1 MYFPIKTNLN
11 PMRKEMN
18 KSVNLV
24 FLLVM
29 LLISACTLNSEQ
41 ERNLNQSL
49 SDYLLA
55 KNECRM
61 VNLVAFTYPELVA
74 SIKAEG
80 DSSFMAYFNCSAD
93 SVYFDDPT
101 IRSSVKKNKEIQ
113 VCYELRARK
122 MNNVEFGTFK
132 HELIAISHDTG
143 KSWFFMDKKEYANK
157 SRISKLKKLIE

>member
-1 MYFPIKTNLN
+1 MRTEMIKSHNLF
-11 PMRKEMN
+11 
-18 KSVNLV
+18 

-29 LLISACTLNSEQ
+29 LLVSACTLNSEQ

-74 SIKAEG
+74 SIRAEG
-80 DSSFMAYFNCSAD
+80 DSTFMAYFNCSSD
-93 SVYFDDPT
+93 SVYLDDPT
-101 IRSSVKKNKEIQ
+101 ILNSVKKSKEIQ
-113 VCYELRARK
+113 VCYELRGRK

-132 HELIAISHDTG
+132 EQLVAVSHDNG
-143 KSWFFMDKKEYANK
+143 KSWFFLSKKDYVDK

>member
-1 MYFPIKTNLN
+1 
-11 PMRKEMN
+11 MRKEMN
-18 KSVNLV
+18 KSVNLF

-61 VNLVAFTYPELVA
+61 LNLVAFTYPELVA

-132 HELIAISHDTG
+132 HELIAVSHDNG
-143 KSWFFMDKKEYANK
+143 NSWFFLDKKEYVNK